1 MNKTSIA
8 PSRLTGTATACLRVR
23 QYVPGAFVC
32 IVVALAASFIAEHHG
47 GPQLLYAL
55 LIGSAFNFLITDAR
69 VRPGLDLCAK
79 PVLRIGVALLG
90 AKITVAQ
97 IAGLGPV
104 MPALILAAVVLTIL
118 LGLGLA
124 RLFRRPTEEG
134 LLSGCAVGI
143 CGASAA
149 LTIAA
154 VLPPTRENER
164 FTLLVVVGVTLFSTL
179 AMIVYPLLLHVL
191 QFSGTE
197 AGIFLGGTIHDVAQV
212 IASAM
217 MIGPES
223 TDTAT
228 VVKLFRVAMLAP
240 IAMAVAAW
248 AYRAKAATP
257 DSISRPPLL
266 PWFLAVFLL
275 LVGLASAG
283 LLAPSLMAAATTVSK
298 WALLIAI
305 AAAGIKTNFAD
316 LLKIGMTPVLMLL
329 SETLFIAL
337 FVLISIRVASVF

>member
-1 MNKTSIA
+1 
-8 PSRLTGTATACLRVR
+8 
-23 QYVPGAFVC
+23 
-32 IVVALAASFIAEHHG
+32 
-47 GPQLLYAL
+47 LYAL

-283 LLAPSLMAAATTVSK
+283 LLDPSLMAAATTVSK

>member
-1 MNKTSIA
+1 MSKIGIA
-8 PSRLTGTATACLRVR
+8 QSRLDSTVAACLRVR
-23 QYVPGAFVC
+23 QYVPGAIVC
-32 IVVALAASFIAEHHG
+32 IVVALAAAFIAEHHG

-55 LIGSAFNFLITDAR
+55 LIGSAFNFLISDTR
-69 VRPGLDLCAK
+69 VHPGLNLCAK
-79 PVLRIGVALLG
+79 PVLRVGVALLG

-97 IAGLGPV
+97 IAGLTPFV
-104 MPALILAAVVLTIL
+104 PALILASVVLTVL

-124 RLFRRPTEEG
+124 KLFQRPMEEG

-164 FTLLVVVGVTLFSTL
+164 FTLLVVVGVTIFSTL
-179 AMIVYPLLLHVL
+179 AMIVYPLLLSVL
-191 QFSGTE
+191 QFSQTE
-197 AGIFLGGTIHDVAQV
+197 AGIILGGTIHDVAQV

-217 MIGPES
+217 MIGPET

-228 VVKLFRVAMLAP
+228 VVKLFRVALLAP
-240 IAMAVAAW
+240 IALVVATL
-248 AYRAKAATP
+248 AYRVKS
-257 DSISRPPLL
+257 DSLETINRPPLL
-266 PWFLAVFLL
+266 PWFLAVFLV

-283 LLAPSLMAAATTVSK
+283 LLDPGLIASATMVSK

-316 LLKIGMTPVLMLL
+316 LLRIGMVPVLMLL
-329 SETLFIAL
+329 CETLFIAL
-337 FVLISIRVASVF
+337 FVVISIRLVSIF